1 MGGVVM
7 SRTRW
12 DWLSV
17 EAEAKKYST
26 VRAFKEGSFGA
37 YKWAE
42 RNGVLKDVTSFMS
55 PEITDP
61 IVLLKK
67 IEGELG
73 SASRYAKVAHDIW
86 DADPSP
92 FYEPSDD
99 PELITEGT
107 YLDFEAQM
115 FDQAGVERSDRAL
128 DHIEQL
134 QKYGTPEQVKAA
146 WDMYLKYQT
155 GAWEVEVPTSGI
167 YMQGEE
173 T

>member
-1 MGGVVM
+1 MPAAK
-7 SRTRW
+7 W
-12 DWLSV
+12 DFDSAC
-17 EAEAKKYST
+17 AEARKYKTKTEFKYGSSGAFEWA
-26 VRAFKEGSFGA
+26 VR
-37 YKWAE
+37 
-42 RNGVLKDVTSFMS
+42 NDVLGEVTKFMY
-55 PEITDP
+55 EVTDP
-61 IVLLKK
+61 DELLKR

-73 SASRYAKVAHDIW
+73 SASRYAKTAYDIW
-86 DADPSP
+86 ESDPSP

-99 PELITEGT
+99 PELISEGT

-134 QKYGTPEQVKAA
+134 KKHGNPEQVQAA

-155 GAWEVEVPTSGI
+155 GTWDIGSCDAGI

-173 T
+173 S